1 MNEARWQRPFSPT
14 FLAVASPAVLAFLI
28 FLTTLQLTINGS
40 NHPYVTDVGE
50 IQNALPRWGT
60 IHFTGYPLFTA
71 IGSLF
76 VTIGHWLGLEPA
88 AGGSVYSAVW
98 GAITVVVLAYLL
110 IVLSIRPIIA
120 ASTALLFGLSTS
132 LWVDASIAEI
142 HTMTMALTLGA
153 LAAAVCWQRTGSR
166 RDLYWLAFLTGQG
179 LAHQRAFVFLGLGLL
194 VLVIKRW
201 RLLWQHLPAVIGLAL
216 LGPLTYIYLPI
227 RAWMGAEWTFNSPG
241 TWEGFWS
248 LFFDTKTERIVEMPQ
263 TAGAAWARLHDVFSL
278 LADDLPWPLLVL
290 GLVGLWL
297 PLRQVRPSERLSFR
311 ITWLAY
317 LALSFIIWIGRT
329 GEAVLA
335 AKLPVIAMTV
345 IGLAFWSQWLW
356 QWRPTLGQVAVV
368 MWGFMAV
375 FLFITHRPTV
385 LAITRDPG
393 AGQIINRVAQTEPP
407 ADARPVTFMALWG
420 NDYWQLAYAQTYQG
434 HFPFLELVDHDQNFR
449 RIVQEGQHVWTLS
462 QTFYQ
467 RPLEW
472 WQAQLGAAHLTAVAP
487 GVVEVMPE
495 PLIASLTRPLLL
507 LDNGISIQ
515 ETQLAWTGEDTL
527 TVNVVWQA
535 QTVPAG
541 DYSVAIHLV
550 SQDPPA
556 TAQDILAQAD
566 RVHPVDGWYA
576 TSQWQRGEVV
586 HDAYAIVVPPGATPT
601 TARIGMYQVTAAGQF
616 LNSGWLSVP
625 LPGKP

>member
-1 MNEARWQRPFSPT
+1 
-14 FLAVASPAVLAFLI
+14 
-28 FLTTLQLTINGS
+28 
-40 NHPYVTDVGE
+40 
-50 IQNALPRWGT
+50 
-60 IHFTGYPLFTA
+60 
-71 IGSLF
+71 
-76 VTIGHWLGLEPA
+76 
-88 AGGSVYSAVW
+88 
-98 GAITVVVLAYLL
+98 
-110 IVLSIRPIIA
+110 
-120 ASTALLFGLSTS
+120 
-132 LWVDASIAEI
+132 
-142 HTMTMALTLGA
+142 
-153 LAAAVCWQRTGSR
+153 
-166 RDLYWLAFLTGQG
+166 
-179 LAHQRAFVFLGLGLL
+179 
-194 VLVIKRW
+194 
-201 RLLWQHLPAVIGLAL
+201 
-216 LGPLTYIYLPI
+216 
-227 RAWMGAEWTFNSPG
+227 
-241 TWEGFWS
+241 
-248 LFFDTKTERIVEMPQ
+248 
-263 TAGAAWARLHDVFSL
+263 
-278 LADDLPWPLLVL
+278 
-290 GLVGLWL
+290 
-297 PLRQVRPSERLSFR
+297 
-311 ITWLAY
+311 
-317 LALSFIIWIGRT
+317 
-329 GEAVLA
+329 
-335 AKLPVIAMTV
+335 
-345 IGLAFWSQWLW
+345 
-356 QWRPTLGQVAVV
+356 
-368 MWGFMAV
+368 MAV

-385 LAITRDPG
+385 LAITRDPA

-407 ADARPVTFMALWG
+407 ADGRPVTFMALWG
-420 NDYWQLAYAQTYQG
+420 NDYWQLAYAQAYQG
-434 HFPFLELVDHDQNFR
+434 HFPFLELVDHDQNFG

-495 PLIASLTRPLLL
+495 PLIAPLTRSLLL

-556 TAQDILAQAD
+556 TAQDIVAQAD

-625 LPGKP
+625 VPGKP